1 MPSSSLTVAYCEL
14 ASGHELLKRECGF
27 LNSEVGQN
35 KVFCTLLLFLFNNQV
50 QTFIFH
56 SNVQKVVEELK
67 YSSKSSHFHCPIG
80 YSFGMVSIG
89 TFSIFEKLDFPF
101 YSSFCHMKTVPPM
114 KTFDFFTLNQLRK
127 SRPFKI

>member
-1 MPSSSLTVAYCEL
+1 MC
-14 ASGHELLKRECGF
+14 F

-35 KVFCTLLLFLFNNQV
+35 WVFCTLLLFLCNNQV

-101 YSSFCHMKTVPPM
+101 YASFCHMKTAPPM
-114 KTFDFFTLNQLRK
+114 NTFDFFTLNQLRK

>member
-1 MPSSSLTVAYCEL
+1 MY
-14 ASGHELLKRECGF
+14 F

-35 KVFCTLLLFLFNNQV
+35 WVFCTLLLFLCNNQV

-89 TFSIFEKLDFPF
+89 TFGIFEKLDFPF
-101 YSSFCHMKTVPPM
+101 YISYCHMKTVPPM
-114 KTFDFFTLNQLRK
+114 NTFDFFHTQSIKEIRA
-127 SRPFKI
+127 I

>member
-1 MPSSSLTVAYCEL
+1 M
-14 ASGHELLKRECGF
+14 
-27 LNSEVGQN
+27 
-35 KVFCTLLLFLFNNQV
+35 VFCPLLLFLCNNQV

-89 TFSIFEKLDFPF
+89 TISIFEKLDFPF
-101 YSSFCHMKTVPPM
+101 YISYCHMKTAPPINTFGSFLST
-114 KTFDFFTLNQLRK
+114 KTLTARNFAA
-127 SRPFKI
+127 P

>member
-1 MPSSSLTVAYCEL
+1 MC
-14 ASGHELLKRECGF
+14 F
-27 LNSEVGQN
+27 FNSEFGQN
-35 KVFCTLLLFLFNNQV
+35 WVFCTLLLFLCNNQV

-56 SNVQKVVEELK
+56 SNMQKVVEELK

-101 YSSFCHMKTVPPM
+101 YVSFSHMKTAPPM
-114 KTFDFFTLNQLRK
+114 NTFDFFQTQSIK
-127 SRPFKI
+127 EIKVI